1 VRRTTSWALGGMLA
15 GTVLL
20 GTGGTLATF
29 SDTESLSATAGAGR
43 LALADAPTVRSA
55 QQPKAGWS
63 ALWPVQPEVVGSGT
77 ARLQLSA
84 VAAPGGKPC
93 DESIRLSVTLPSP
106 AAPVEAGLCALT
118 RTGVDLLPTVNSDTR
133 DFTLSVSAFVPDGV
147 DPSARTWDGDLRL
160 TLVQAG
166 GQGFSDEQ
174 LMPVHVVI
182 PNPQNKS
189 GTESGTGNGNGKGN
203 GNGNGTGG

>member
-1 VRRTTSWALGGMLA
+1 MTRTTSWALGGMLA

-43 LALADAPTVRSA
+43 LALADAPTVRSV
-55 QQPKAGWS
+55 QQLKDGS
-63 ALWPVQPEVVGSGT
+63 SVLWPVQPEVVGTGA

-93 DESIRLSVTLPSP
+93 DESIRLTVTRPSP

-118 RTGVDLLPTVNSDTR
+118 RTGVDLLPTVSSDTR
-133 DFTLSVSAFVPDGV
+133 DFTLSVSVSFPDGV
-147 DPSARTWDGDLRL
+147 DPSAGTWSGDLRL
-160 TLVQAG
+160 MLVQDG
-166 GQGFSDEQ
+166 GHGFSDEQ

-189 GTESGTGNGNGKGN
+189 GTESESESGTGNGKGN
-203 GNGNGTGG
+203 GNGNGD